1 MLHLWGRRTSSPGLP
16 TKGTGEGSPP
26 KQKGAKVEEGQREG
40 EGKTSDEVKGESE
53 TMKGLIE
60 EANKMLRLLTTQST
74 SSSNSSSASNKEED
88 SCSEMLSRL
97 QAQLNSLKVF
107 KLGRIGSGKGR
118 GLIDS
123 GATHALRP
131 SKEE

>member
-1 MLHLWGRRTSSPGLP
+1 
-16 TKGTGEGSPP
+16 
-26 KQKGAKVEEGQREG
+26 
-40 EGKTSDEVKGESE
+40 
-53 TMKGLIE
+53 MKGLIE
-60 EANKMLRLLTTQST
+60 EANKMLRSLTTQST

-88 SCSEMLSRL
+88 SRSEMLSRL

-131 SKEE
+131 SKEEEEDQDRLRGVSVTGWWEVHSAPHGTRWFNGQIRPEH